1 MRPYYGSGGN
11 TRPYFKYRIKIN
23 KCTTEMWDW
32 CCAYPG
38 EGDHHRF
45 HVEWKSIH
53 HERGYDIVQF
63 EREEP
68 ALMFTLKFGCI

>member
-1 MRPYYGSGGN
+1 
-11 TRPYFKYRIKIN
+11 
-23 KCTTEMWDW
+23 MWDW
-32 CCAYPG
+32 CCTYPG
-38 EGDHHRF
+38 EGDFHRF

-63 EREEP
+63 EQEEP